1 MAIDPW
7 YLDSEEEKVKRR
19 QAADEFLKDVLK
31 DADQPNSL
39 YDQVLANH
47 SIAQTKFAE
56 KYQAVTGLALPGA
69 VVVAC
74 KVATTDTAANVVL
87 FHLPPKG
94 TQPAVDQWK
103 QAWIAAWPPY
113 PK

>member
-1 MAIDPW
+1 MATDPW

-19 QAADEFLKDVLK
+19 QAADDFLKDVLTDTK
-31 DADQPNSL
+31 GL
-39 YDQVLANH
+39 YDQVLADH
-47 SIAQTKFAE
+47 TIARSKFAE
-56 KYQAVTGLALPGA
+56 KYQAVTGSKLPDA

-74 KVATTDTAANVVL
+74 KIATTDTAANVVL
-87 FHLPPKG
+87 FHLPAKT
-94 TQPAVDQWK
+94 TQPAPGQWD